1 MSFYRGM
8 TCENVTIKGDK
19 GTPITA
25 YVAKPSGPGPFPGV
39 VLVHHLPGWSEFY
52 IETTRRFAHH
62 GYLAICANL
71 YERAGQGNPD
81 DVAAKVRADGGIPD
95 AQMVGDTEAAVKW
108 MRAQSNHNGKVG
120 LFGSCSGG
128 RHAFIYACQKKDVD
142 ACAELWGGRVVMGK
156 EELNAKTP
164 VAPIEMTKDL
174 CCPLIGMF
182 GNDDRAPSP
191 EQVNQHEAELKKH
204 GKARVLPLRRCRP
217 RHLLLAPATL
227 PARAGH
233 GWLEQGVRLLR
244 QASGEVGGPDMCTS
258 IIEIARAE
266 GMAKRGDE
274 WFPLSQAV
282 VAYDHARHAP
292 LGDVITLDFI
302 NTGLEPGARAGIE
315 LTLETAKE
323 LRAALD
329 RAIAAAEFE
338 EAEVRGKGAPC
349 PASFGQRDPRDR
361 RALG

>member
-8 TCENVTIKGDK
+8 TCENVTLKGDK

-25 YVAKPSGPGPFPGV
+25 YVAKPAGAGPFPGV
-39 VLVHHLPGWSEFY
+39 VLIHHLPGWSELY

-62 GYLAICANL
+62 GYIAICANL
-71 YERAGQGNPD
+71 YEREGGGSDGNPD
-81 DVAAKVRADGGIPD
+81 DVAAKVRADGGIAD
-95 AQMVGDTEAAVKW
+95 SQMVGDTAAAVQW
-108 MRAQSNHNGKVG
+108 MRAQPNLNGKVG

-142 ACAELWGGRVVMGK
+142 ACIDLWGGRVVMGK

-164 VAPIEMTKDL
+164 TAPIDMTKEL
-174 CCPLIGMF
+174 ACPLLGLF

-204 GKARVLPLRRCRP
+204 RQELRVPPLRRRRP
-217 RHLLLAPATL
+217 RLLLLASAAL
-227 PARAGH
+227 PARADH
-233 GWLEQGVRLLR
+233 GRLEQGARLLR
-244 QASGEVGGPDMCTS
+244 QAPGQEVGGRAMCTS

-274 WFPLSQAV
+274 WFPLTQAV

-292 LGDVITLDFI
+292 LGDVITLDFM
-302 NTGLEPGARAGIE
+302 NTGLDAGARAGVEI
-315 LTLETAKE
+315 TLELAKA

-338 EAEVRGKGAPC
+338 EAEVRGKGAVV
-349 PASFGQRDPRDR
+349 SLV
-361 RALG
+361 RAA